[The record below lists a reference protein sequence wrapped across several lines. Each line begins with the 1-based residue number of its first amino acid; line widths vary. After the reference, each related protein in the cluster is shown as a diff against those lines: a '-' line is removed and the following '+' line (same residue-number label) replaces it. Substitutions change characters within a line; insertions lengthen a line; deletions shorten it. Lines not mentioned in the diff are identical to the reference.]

1 MIVMKEIAKI
11 WTKNSLSLV
20 LLCQLVAVVLLAGCN
35 KNQNPQPVQAPSKLV
50 YANTLLETVAG
61 TVVKSDKPT
70 IEGGTTGLVFT
81 LVSFP
86 TINTITVDDQGIVS
100 VGDQTPVNEYTVTV
114 KVSNAG
120 GEASATLKVKVNS
133 KSENTSG
140 PASNLAYVPNSLIV
154 KEGIEGISVK
164 PTVDGVRP
172 MAFSIK
178 KITPANSEIA
188 ISKDGVI
195 AVSKSSAKGVFVVE
209 VTAKNAEGEVSST
222 FTVTVEEKLVTGA
235 PANLVYSP
243 ASLIVEK
250 GKEVASVLPSVDGSM
265 PMTFT
270 MTSVPANSAIEIG
283 SDGVIKVKNTSEK
296 GDYVLTIT
304 AANAQGSVTTT
315 YKVSVIDIVNAPTA
329 INYPSGELTTL
340 QGVAKSSDKPTV
352 VGASGEVKFK
362 IETMNTEIAIDQ
374 ATGVITV
381 SDLSSVGS
389 FPVKITVYNSAGE
402 VSTTITVKVTSAV
415 PTITYASNTL
425 TYEVYDKLDVS
436 IKSGMAQLTNPS
448 GEAVT
453 YTVAFNAPDGNI
465 AVDPISGVVT
475 ITDVKTA
482 GNYVI
487 TVTVTNKYGS
497 SSTPLNLQVLDYR
510 PSNFS
515 YADAE
520 LYFTPPSKIGSG
532 ISEVPTI
539 TAPSQGGSI
548 TYTISSRSTN
558 LSSTTKISTD
568 GKVTAITDKAADSV
582 IYTVKVKATNSYGS
596 ATATVSFT
604 GTPR

>member
-1 MIVMKEIAKI
+1 MEKH
-11 WTKNSLSLV
+11 TKKQTKDGLISILC
-20 LLCQLVAVVLLAGCN
+20 CQLVAIVLLAGCN

-50 YANTLLETVAG
+50 YTNTLLETVAG

-70 IEGGTTGLVFT
+70 IEGGTTGVVFT

-86 TINTITVDDQGIVS
+86 AINTITVDDQGIVS
-100 VGDQTPVNEYTVTV
+100 VGDQTPVNDYTVNV

-120 GEASATLKVKVNS
+120 GDASVTLKVKVNS

-140 PASNLAYVPNSLIV
+140 PASNLAYVPNKLLV

-172 MAFSIK
+172 MTFSIK
-178 KITPANSEIA
+178 KITPANPEIA

-250 GKEVASVLPSVDGSM
+250 GKEIASVLPTVDGSI

-296 GDYVLTIT
+296 GDYILTIT
-304 AANAQGSVTTT
+304 AANAQGSTTTT
-315 YKVSVIDIVNAPTA
+315 YKVSVIDVIKAPTA
-329 INYPSGELTTL
+329 INYPSGELSTL
-340 QGVAKSSDKPTV
+340 QGTAKSSDKPTV

-362 IETMNTEIAIDQ
+362 IETTNTAITIDQ

-381 SDLSSVGS
+381 SELSSAGS
-389 FPVKITVYNSAGE
+389 FPVKVTVYNAVGE
-402 VSTTITVKVTSAV
+402 ATTTITVKVTSAT

-425 TYEVYDKLDVS
+425 TYEVYDKSDVS
-436 IKSGMAQLTNPS
+436 IKSSIAQLTNPS

-453 YTVAFNAPDGNI
+453 YTVAFDTPNGKV
-465 AVDPISGVVT
+465 AVDPVSGVVT
-475 ITDVKTA
+475 ITDVKKA

-497 SSTPLNLQVLDYR
+497 SSTPLNLQVFDYR

-532 ISEVPTI
+532 TSQDPTI

-582 IYTVKVKATNSYGS
+582 IYTVTVRATNSYGS

-604 GTPR
+604 GTGL